1 MSPLAGNDDSEKN
14 NLNFEYLSEKEIF
27 DMSNIYTSADQ
38 LIGNTPLLELTHLEE
53 AYGLKAAIL
62 AKLEYLNP
70 AGSVKDRIAKAM
82 IDDAEQKG
90 LLKKGSVI
98 IEPTSGNTGIG
109 LASVAAVRGYR
120 IIIVMP
126 ETMSVER
133 RQLMKAYGAELVLT
147 EGARG
152 MKGAIA
158 KADELA
164 KEIPNSFVPGQF
176 VNPANPKAHF
186 ETTGPEIWEDTDG
199 KVDIFVAGVGTGGTI
214 TGTGKFLKSKN
225 PNVKVVAVEP
235 KTSAVLST
243 GVAGPHKI
251 QGIGAGFV
259 PEVLDTKVYDEIIAV
274 DNDDAFKTGK
284 EFGRREGVLVGISS
298 GAAIWAA
305 IELAKRPENE
315 GKTIVVLLPDTGDR
329 YLSTPLFAD

>member
-1 MSPLAGNDDSEKN
+1 MSR
-14 NLNFEYLSEKEIF
+14 IF
-27 DMSNIYTSADQ
+27 TSADQ
-38 LIGNTPLLELTHLEE
+38 LIGHTPLMELTNIEKKH
-53 AYGLKAAIL
+53 GLKAKLL
-62 AKLEYLNP
+62 AKLEYFNP

-82 IDDAEQKG
+82 IDDAEAKG
-90 LLKKGSVI
+90 LLKPGSVI

-109 LASVAAVRGYR
+109 LASVAAARGYR

-133 RQLMKAYGAELVLT
+133 RQIMKAYGAELVLT
-147 EGARG
+147 EGAKG

-158 KADELA
+158 KAEELS
-164 KEIPNSFVPGQF
+164 KEIPNSFIPGQF

-186 ETTGPEIWEDTDG
+186 ETTGPEIFDDTDG
-199 KVDIFVAGVGTGGTI
+199 KVDIFVAGVGTGGTV
-214 TGTGKFLKSKN
+214 TGVGQYLKSRN
-225 PNVKVVAVEP
+225 PSVKVVAVEP
-235 KTSAVLST
+235 KSSAVLST

-259 PEVLDTKVYDEIIAV
+259 PDVLDTKVYDEIIPV
-274 DNDDAFKTGK
+274 TNEDAFAAGK
-284 EFGRREGVLVGISS
+284 EIGRSEGVLVGISS
-298 GAAIWAA
+298 GAALWAG
-305 IELAKRPENE
+305 IDLAKRPENA

>member
-1 MSPLAGNDDSEKN
+1 
-14 NLNFEYLSEKEIF
+14 
-27 DMSNIYTSADQ
+27 MSNIYTSADQ
-38 LIGNTPLLELTHLEE
+38 LIGRTPLLELTHIEK
-53 AYGLKAAIL
+53 AHDLKAKL
-62 AKLEYLNP
+62 VAKLEYFNP

-82 IDDAEQKG
+82 IDDAEAKG
-90 LLKKGSVI
+90 LLKAGSVI

-109 LASVAAVRGYR
+109 LASVAAARGYR

-147 EGARG
+147 EGVKG

-164 KEIPNSFVPGQF
+164 KEIPNSFVAGQF
-176 VNPANPKAHF
+176 VNPANPKAHY
-186 ETTGPEIWEDTDG
+186 ETTGPEIWQDTDG
-199 KVDIFVAGVGTGGTI
+199 KVDFFVAGVGTGGTI
-214 TGTGKFLKSKN
+214 TGVGKFLKEKN
-225 PNVKVVAVEP
+225 PAVKVVAVEP

-243 GVAGPHKI
+243 GVAGSHKI

-259 PEVLDTKVYDEIIAV
+259 PDVLDTKIYDEIIPV
-274 DNDDAFKTGK
+274 DNDDAFAVGK
-284 EFGRREGVLVGISS
+284 EIGHREGVLVGISS
-298 GAAIWAA
+298 GAALWAA
-305 IELAKRPENE
+305 IELAKRPENA